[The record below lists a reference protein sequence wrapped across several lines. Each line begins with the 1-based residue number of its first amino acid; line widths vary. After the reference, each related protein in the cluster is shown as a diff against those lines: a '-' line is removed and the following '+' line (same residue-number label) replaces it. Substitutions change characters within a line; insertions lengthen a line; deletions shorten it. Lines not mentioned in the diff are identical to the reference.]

1 MTATV
6 TAHARETKPS
16 TGEFLDYYRRYVSLV
31 PDGDVISTLAGQMKE
46 TQALLRGMPAS
57 KGSYRYAPGKWS
69 VNEMLGHMIDSERI
83 FGIRALRF
91 ARNDPTPL
99 PGFEQDDYVRGAS
112 FDACAL
118 RDLAAE
124 LESVRVSTIFF
135 YKHLDEEAWMRR
147 GTANGALV
155 TVRALAYITAG
166 HELHHRRMLRERYL

>member
-6 TAHARETKPS
+6 TAHARDTKP
-16 TGEFLDYYRRYVSLV
+16 GADEFLDYYSRYISLV
-31 PDGDVISTLAGQMKE
+31 ANGDVVSTLAGQMKE
-46 TQALLRGMPAS
+46 TQALLRGMAAS
-57 KGSYRYAPGKWS
+57 KGTYRYGPDKWS
-69 VNEMLGHMIDSERI
+69 VNEMLGHMIDAERI
-83 FGIRALRF
+83 FGARALRF

-99 PGFEQDDYVRGAS
+99 PGFEQDDYVRGAN

-135 YKHLDEEAWMRR
+135 YKHLDEEAWLRR
-147 GTANGALV
+147 GTANGASV

-166 HELHHRRMLRERYL
+166 HELHHRKMLRERYL

>member
-6 TAHARETKPS
+6 TAQARETKP
-16 TGEFLDYYRRYVSLV
+16 GADEFLDYYARYISLV
-31 PDGDVISTLAGQMKE
+31 PNGDVVSTLAAQMKE
-46 TQALLRGMPAS
+46 TQAVLRGMPAS
-57 KGSYRYAPGKWS
+57 KATYRYAPGKWS
-69 VNEMLGHMIDSERI
+69 LNEMLGHMIDAERI
-83 FGIRALRF
+83 FSVRALRF

-112 FDACAL
+112 FDAYAL

-135 YKHLDEEAWMRR
+135 YKHLEEDAWLRR
-147 GTANGALV
+147 GTASGATV

-166 HELHHRRMLRERYL
+166 HELHHRQILRERYV

>member
-1 MTATV
+1 MTATA
-6 TAHARETKPS
+6 TSRARESKP
-16 TGEFLDYYRRYVSLV
+16 GADEFLDYYSRYISLV
-31 PDGDVISTLAGQMKE
+31 ANGDVVSSLAAQMKE

-57 KGSYRYAPGKWS
+57 KSTYRYGPDKWS
-69 VNEMLGHMIDSERI
+69 VNEMLGHMIDAERI
-83 FGIRALRF
+83 FGARALRF

-135 YKHLDEEAWMRR
+135 YKHLDEEAWFRR
-147 GTANGALV
+147 GTANGASV

-166 HELHHRRMLRERYL
+166 HELHHRRILRERYL